1 VSEPAVLWEAR
12 EGVGEITLNRPE
24 NRNAMTPDVLA
35 GLAAAVETAKGERAL
50 RCVVVTGRG
59 KSFCAGA
66 DFRAER
72 DAAGEAEWL
81 APHER
86 SYRTYAPFLSLLELE
101 VPIVAAMQGHA
112 IGGGLGLALVC
123 DLRVA
128 NESARYG
135 ANFVRLGLHPGMAS
149 TYLLPRLMGVPN
161 AVELLLTGRLVD
173 GAEAARRGLVHYAVA
188 EGEVLAKARSLA
200 AEIAGAAPLAVR
212 WTKRTLYEGLAW
224 DPKSAARREAL
235 VQSRSFETED
245 FREGVAAL
253 LAKREPRFQGR

>member
-1 VSEPAVLWEAR
+1 MSEPAVLYEVA
-12 EGVGEITLNRPE
+12 GGIGEITLNRPE

-35 GLAAAVETAKGERAL
+35 GLAAAVARARSDSGL

-66 DFRAER
+66 DFKARREEALEGP
-72 DAAGEAEWL
+72 AAP
-81 APHER
+81 PHER
-86 SYRTYAPFLSLLELE
+86 AYQTYAPFLSLLELE
-101 VPIVAAMQGHA
+101 VPTVAAMQGHA

-128 NESARYG
+128 NEAARYG
-135 ANFVRLGLHPGMAS
+135 ANFVRLGLHPGMAN

-173 GAEAARRGLVHYAVA
+173 GAEAARRGLVHYAVPEA
-188 EGEVLAKARSLA
+188 EVLEKARALA
-200 AEIAGAAPLAVR
+200 TEIASAAPLAVR
-212 WTKRTLYEGLAW
+212 WTKRSLYEGLAW
-224 DPKSAARREAL
+224 DPKTAARREAL
-235 VQSRSFETED
+235 LQSRSFETED

-253 LAKREPRFQGR
+253 LEKRDPSFKGR

>member
-1 VSEPAVLWEAR
+1 M
-12 EGVGEITLNRPE
+12 EGSYV
-24 NRNAMTPDVLA
+24 
-35 GLAAAVETAKGERAL
+35 
-50 RCVVVTGRG
+50 
-59 KSFCAGA
+59 
-66 DFRAER
+66 
-72 DAAGEAEWL
+72 

-86 SYRTYAPFLSLLELE
+86 SYQTYAPFLSLLELE
-101 VPIVAAMQGHA
+101 VPTVAALQGHA

-173 GAEAARRGLVHYAVA
+173 GAEALQRGLVHYALP
-188 EGEVLAKARSLA
+188 EPEVLAKARALA
-200 AEIAGAAPLAVR
+200 AEIASAAPLAVR

-224 DPKSAARREAL
+224 DPKTAARREAL

-253 LAKREPRFQGR
+253 LAKREPRFRGR

>member
-1 VSEPAVLWEAR
+1 MSEPAVLYEVR
-12 EGVGEITLNRPE
+12 DGIGELTLNRPE

-35 GLAAAVETAKGERAL
+35 GLAAAVEQAKADRGL
-50 RCVVVTGRG
+50 RCVIVTGRG

-72 DAAGEAEWL
+72 EEDLEGSYQ

-86 SYRTYAPFLSLLELE
+86 SYRTYAPFLSLLDLE
-101 VPIVAAMQGHA
+101 VPSVAALQGHA
-112 IGGGLGLALVC
+112 IGGGLGHALVC

-135 ANFVRLGLHPGMAS
+135 ANFVRLGLHPGMAN

-173 GAEAARRGLVHYAVA
+173 GAEAARRGLVHYALPEA
-188 EGEVLAKARSLA
+188 EVLAKARALA
-200 AEIAGAAPLAVR
+200 AEIASAAPLAVR
-212 WTKRTLYEGLAW
+212 WTKRSLYEGLAW
-224 DPKSAARREAL
+224 DPKTAARREAL

-253 LAKREPRFQGR
+253 LAKREPRFSGR